1 MSREQVLKWLN
12 ETGFP
17 LEMAAASAF
26 RQAAFEVQ
34 QSATYVDLQLE
45 KGREID
51 VLARDPDLIG
61 FIELSVVVECKS
73 STKPWVVLTSDDVL
87 KSYNR
92 LRSCGV
98 LSEDTSA
105 ALVHGGKIDER
116 KIAQYLHWSERC
128 GYGFRQAFSKDAD
141 PGYGAAMNVVS
152 ACKGIISA
160 LPASDDWPTL
170 AASIPIIVVDS
181 PLFECQLR
189 PDGELELVEV
199 DASAFLFSAHI
210 PKQVS
215 CVVRVIHRSKLAAT
229 AEWAK
234 SLVDALRED
243 LKPEEDKF
251 FKKSSGPKE

>member
-26 RQAAFEVQ
+26 RQAGFEVQ
-34 QSATYVDLQLE
+34 QSATYVDLQSE

-51 VLARDPDLIG
+51 VLARDPDIIG

-73 STKPWVVLTSDDVL
+73 STKPWVVLTSNDALAV
-87 KSYNR
+87 YNR
-92 LRSCGV
+92 LRTGAVMSERTYTA
-98 LSEDTSA
+98 LSRGRTDN
-105 ALVHGGKIDER
+105 LKVD
-116 KIAQYLHWSERC
+116 QYLHRAGKC

-152 ACKGIISA
+152 ACKGITSVV
-160 LPASDDWPTL
+160 PAGDDWPTL

-215 CVVRVIHRSKLAAT
+215 CVVRVIHRSKLEVT
-229 AEWAK
+229 AKWAK

-251 FKKSSGPKE
+251 FKESSRPKE